1 MLRKPDFGA
10 SRPKTNSGGG
20 GVAGLTADQK
30 AEIREAFELFD
41 ADRTGAVDYH
51 ELKVAMRALGFD
63 ARKEEVR
70 ALVEEH
76 GGENGVDFEAFEEIS
91 CVLWGRFFFFLKKK
105 KTDVATVFFFF
116 CLFVCLIV
124 CLCCWGCCCVG
135 VDALLGLGCWWLRHC
150 GCR

>member
-10 SRPKTNSGGG
+10 SRPKSTSGGG

-76 GGENGVDFEAFEEIS
+76 GGEHGVDFEAFEEIS
-91 CVLWGRFFFFLKKK
+91 CVLWGRFFYKKK
-105 KTDVATVFFFF
+105 KKKLTARRFFFF
-116 CLFVCLIV
+116 LFVCLFD
-124 CLCCWGCCCVG
+124 CLFVLFALLCWG
-135 VDALLGLGCWWLRHC
+135 
-150 GCR
+150 